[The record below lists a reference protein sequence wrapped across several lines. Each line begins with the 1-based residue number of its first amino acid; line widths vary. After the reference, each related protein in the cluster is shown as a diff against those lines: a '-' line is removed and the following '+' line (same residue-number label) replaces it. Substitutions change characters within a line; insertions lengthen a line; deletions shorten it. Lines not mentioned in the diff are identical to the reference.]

1 MIRRTRPVWME
12 VKMENLEHNCKEIK
26 RIVDSKIKI
35 MAVVKAD
42 GEGHGAVQIG
52 KTLIDNG
59 IDMFAV
65 AISSEAIQLRKE
77 YEDIP
82 ILILGYTPPY
92 CIESVVDN
100 NLTQTIYS
108 FEQAKIISDM
118 AKKLRKRAKIH
129 IKINTGMNR
138 IGMDP
143 GERTLD
149 DIVEMSKLPNIYLEG
164 IFTHLSVADSDKEI
178 TYKQAA
184 LFDFVWKGL
193 EKRGLNI
200 PIKHVSNSAS
210 LMRYPD
216 LNYDMVRPGRILYGY
231 SDPEETLGKD
241 IEFKKVMS
249 MKAEICDI
257 RQISTGEGVSYGLE
271 YKVNK
276 DTLIATLPFGYG
288 DGFTGL
294 GKVYLLVNGEKV
306 PVEIRIT
313 MDMTMIDVTGLEV
326 NIGDEVIVFGDDG
339 EQAIALEDNSPII
352 GISSIGLL
360 FWSGIRVPRVYIFKG
375 KTILIEDK
383 LLKT

>member
-1 MIRRTRPVWME
+1 MIRPTRPVWME
-12 VKMENLEHNCKEIK
+12 VKMENLEHNCREVKK
-26 RIVDSKIKI
+26 IVDSKVKI

-52 KTLIDNG
+52 QTLIDNG
-59 IDMFAV
+59 VDMFAV
-65 AISSEAIQLRKE
+65 AISSEAIQLRRE
-77 YEDIP
+77 YKDIP
-82 ILILGYTPPY
+82 IFILGYTPPY

-108 FEQAKIISDM
+108 FEQAKVLSDR
-118 AKKLRKRAKIH
+118 AKKLNKIGKIH

-143 GERTLD
+143 EEKTID
-149 DIVEMSKLPNIYLEG
+149 DIIRISNLPNIYLEG
-164 IFTHLSVADSDKEI
+164 IFTYFPVADSDRET

-193 EKRGLNI
+193 EKHGINI
-200 PIKHVSNSAS
+200 PIKHVSNSAA

-231 SDPEETLGKD
+231 SEAEETAGKD

-257 RQISTGEGVSYGLE
+257 RQIKSGESVSYGLE
-271 YKVNK
+271 YKASKN
-276 DTLIATLPFGYG
+276 TLIGTLPFGYG

-294 GKVYLLVNGEKV
+294 GKVYVLVNGKKIH
-306 PVEIRIT
+306 VEIRVT

-326 NIGDEVIVFGDDG
+326 NLGDEVIIFGDDG
-339 EQAIALEDNSPII
+339 NQVIALEDNSSII

-360 FWSGIRVPRVYIFKG
+360 FWSGIRVPRVYMYKG

-383 LLKT
+383 LLKE